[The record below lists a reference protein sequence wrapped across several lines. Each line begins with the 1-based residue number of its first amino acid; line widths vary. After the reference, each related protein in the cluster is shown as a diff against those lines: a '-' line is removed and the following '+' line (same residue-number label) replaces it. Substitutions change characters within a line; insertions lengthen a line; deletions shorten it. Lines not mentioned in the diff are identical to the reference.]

1 MDKAMWLTYRAVLEV
16 QGQFAASLPKDPEEI
31 RAMLVNR
38 MPTNAPDEA
47 IPIDELVEQVATAV
61 ATDDQPDED
70 TLPGASTFPSDKK
83 GLYYEGRC
91 VRGHL
96 KDCAL
101 QIAGFYKTAVPNF
114 RAKFVN
120 RVYVVTD
127 KIYVGAKEVAGTQER
142 FIQVMTRRGPRS
154 SIKYIDWVESPTL
167 EFTIRL
173 LNDDVIKEEHLKA
186 VFEYGGI
193 HGMGGERSQ
202 GWGRYEMK
210 ALVLGESAE
219 PGAIGDALASAEEAA
234 AAS

>member
-1 MDKAMWLTYRAVLEV
+1 MDKAMWLTYRAVLKVE
-16 QGQFAASLPKDPEEI
+16 GPFAASLPKDPVAI
-31 RAMLVNR
+31 RSMLEHR
-38 MPTNAPDEA
+38 MPARKPEGA
-47 IPIDELVEQVATAV
+47 VPIDELVEQVSAAV
-61 ATDDQPDED
+61 ATADQPDED
-70 TLPGASTFPSDKK
+70 SLPGASTFPSDET

-101 QIAGFYKTAVPNF
+101 QVAGFFASVKNF

-127 KIYVGAKEVAGTQER
+127 KIYVGAKEVSGTQER
-142 FIQVMTRRGPRS
+142 FIQVMTRQGPRS

-173 LNDDVIKEEHLKA
+173 LNDDVIKKEHLEA
-186 VFEYGGI
+186 VFEYGGM

-202 GWGRYEMK
+202 GWGRYELK
-210 ALVLGESAE
+210 DLVEGESAE
-219 PGAIGDALASAEEAA
+219 PGAIGEALAAEEAA
-234 AAS
+234 S

>member
-1 MDKAMWLTYRAVLEV
+1 MDKAMWLTYRAVLKV
-16 QGQFAASLPKDPEEI
+16 NGPFAASLPKDPDEI
-31 RAMLVNR
+31 RSMLENR
-38 MPTNAPDEA
+38 MPAEKPEDGAT
-47 IPIDELVEQVATAV
+47 IDELVETVSAAVATA
-61 ATDDQPDED
+61 DQPDED
-70 TLPGASTFPSDKK
+70 VLPGASTFPSDER

-101 QIAGFYKTAVPNF
+101 QIQGFFPSVKNF

-167 EFTIRL
+167 EFTIKL
-173 LNDDVIKEEHLKA
+173 LNDDVITEEHLKA

-202 GWGRYEMK
+202 GWGRYELK
-210 ALVLGESAE
+210 ELVVGESAE
-219 PGAIGDALASAEEAA
+219 PGAIGEALAAAEEAA
-234 AAS
+234 S